1 MATRTLVSA
10 NTAVSTGECCLKA
23 WFGKLNFY
31 LSSKLPYLLKNMGF
45 LTIFQCGC
53 CDMDD
58 LCLGS
63 ARHRRGPIA
72 MKTLPLSRPGDTL
85 ECKTEE
91 RCPGTPA
98 LIGASLCTRVAVHGE
113 TPGLALLSCFA
124 LTHRAPGS
132 HTHTHTPHTTHQLLT
147 HHAPGSSSTRAD
159 WPRKLSRRPGRGSSS
174 L

>member
-1 MATRTLVSA
+1 MLSQSLVWKI
-10 NTAVSTGECCLKA
+10 EL
-23 WFGKLNFY
+23 
-31 LSSKLPYLLKNMGF
+31 LSLFKTPFYLLKNMGF

-98 LIGASLCTRVAVHGE
+98 LIGASLCTRVAVHRE

-132 HTHTHTPHTTHQLLT
+132 HTPHNTPHTPCTRLFFHTSRLPSEAFMPPRARKQLSVNIPGGVILSPS
-147 HHAPGSSSTRAD
+147 HHRH
-159 WPRKLSRRPGRGSSS
+159 RHNH
-174 L
+174 